1 MCFHYR
7 LFTQHRIKILFVLSV
22 WSVLI
27 NSFSSYSQDH
37 KLVCVYWTFT
47 VCCVSWRWQVYKLHS
62 GRTGGDSSIC
72 SHSILLWQIWQ
83 ETYFMCV
90 TSNCRIVLC
99 CFCLHSRRWEQNL
112 TRLFWFLIS
121 PERSSLFLHLT
132 CFQQVRKFRY
142 SKCVTQVHSLLVW
155 RKIN

>member
-1 MCFHYR
+1 MCFRYR
-7 LFTQHRIKILFVLSV
+7 LFTQPSIKILSVLSV

-27 NSFSSYSQDH
+27 NSLSSYSQDH
-37 KLVCVYWTFT
+37 KLICVYWTVI
-47 VCCVSWRWQVYKLHS
+47 VCCISWRGQVYKLHS

-83 ETYFMCV
+83 ETFFMCV

-99 CFCLHSRRWEQNL
+99 CFCLHSTRWEENL
-112 TRLFWFLIS
+112 IRLFWFLIS
-121 PERSSLFLHLT
+121 PEKSLSLHLT
-132 CFQQVRKFRY
+132 CFQQVQKCKY
-142 SKCVTQVHSLLVW
+142 SKHVTQVYSLLVW

>member
-7 LFTQHRIKILFVLSV
+7 LFTQHRIKILSVLSV

-27 NSFSSYSQDH
+27 NSLSSYSQDH
-37 KLVCVYWTFT
+37 KLICVYWSVT
-47 VCCVSWRWQVYKLHS
+47 VFCINWRWQVYNLHS
-62 GRTGGDSSIC
+62 GRTGGDSSLC

-112 TRLFWFLIS
+112 IMLFFFLIS
-121 PERSSLFLHLT
+121 PERSLLSLSFNMFST
-132 CFQQVRKFRY
+132 VAEIPIF
-142 SKCVTQVHSLLVW
+142 
-155 RKIN
+155 KICDTSVFTLGVKEN